1 MTGTVQ
7 NNIIT
12 VRQGDSF
19 ALNLEIKNGCTP
31 VDLTGAT
38 LLMQVRE
45 KDGGALVFEVSG
57 TAVDALKGKMALL
70 ITPEMTATAA
80 LGDYVTDIQLTGADG
95 SVNTI
100 FPSDVNK
107 IGTFRITA
115 QVSVAE

>member
-1 MTGTVQ
+1 VQ
-7 NNIIT
+7 NSIIT

-19 ALNLEIKNGCTP
+19 ALNLEIKDGCKP

-45 KDGGALVFEVSG
+45 KDSGNLVFAVGG
-57 TAVDALKGKMALL
+57 TAVDVLNGKMALL

-80 LGDYVTDIQLTGADG
+80 LGDYVTDIQITGADG

-100 FPSDVNK
+100 FPANVNA
-107 IGTFRITA
+107 IGTFRITP
-115 QVSVAE
+115 QVTA

>member
-19 ALNLEIKNGCTP
+19 MLNLEIKDGCAP

-38 LLMQVRE
+38 LLMQVRDKE
-45 KDGGALVFEVSG
+45 SGNLVFAVSG
-57 TAVDALKGKMALL
+57 TAVDALNGKIALI
-70 ITPEMTATAA
+70 ITPDMTTTAA

-115 QVSVAE
+115 QVTEA

>member
-19 ALNLEIKNGCTP
+19 ALNLEIKDGCTP

-38 LLMQVRE
+38 ITMQVRDTVNGNILFGIE
-45 KDGGALVFEVSG
+45 A
-57 TAVDALKGKMALL
+57 TPVDALNGKAALL
-70 ITPEMTATAA
+70 ITPSETSNPV
-80 LGDYVTDIQLTGADG
+80 GDYVTDIQLTGADG

-100 FPSDVNK
+100 FPADVNK
-107 IGTFRITA
+107 IGVFRITA
-115 QVSVAE
+115 QVTEV

>member
-19 ALNLEIKNGCTP
+19 VINISVMQEGKT

-45 KDGGALVFEVSG
+45 KDSGSLVFEVNG
-57 TAVDALKGKMALL
+57 TPVDVQNGKMALL
-70 ITPEMTATAA
+70 ITPDMTETQNI
-80 LGDYVTDIQLTGADG
+80 GEYVTDIQLTGADG

-107 IGTFRITA
+107 VAIFRITE
-115 QVSVAE
+115 QVTEV

>member
-1 MTGTVQ
+1 MSGTIQ
-7 NNIIT
+7 NNVIT

-19 ALNLEIKNGCTP
+19 AINIAVRQGCQP

-38 LLMQVRE
+38 VLMQVRE
-45 KDGGALVFEVSG
+45 KDSGNLVFAVNG
-57 TAVDALKGKMALL
+57 TPVDVLHGKIALL
-70 ITPEMTATAA
+70 IMPEMTAAQA

-100 FPSDVNK
+100 FPADVNK

-115 QVSVAE
+115 QVTEV